1 MTTKL
6 LDFEDWKYLIH
17 LNEIK
22 HFKTIQGRNEML
34 SISQG
39 MNSGRVLNYNDINF
53 DSNFNSDVDT

>member
-1 MTTKL
+1 
-6 LDFEDWKYLIH
+6 
-17 LNEIK
+17 
-22 HFKTIQGRNEML
+22 ML